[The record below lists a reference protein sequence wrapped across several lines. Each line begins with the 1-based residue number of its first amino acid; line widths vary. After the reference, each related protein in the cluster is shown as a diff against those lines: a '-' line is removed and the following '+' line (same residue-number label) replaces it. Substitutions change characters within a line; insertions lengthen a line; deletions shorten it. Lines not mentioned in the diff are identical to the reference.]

1 MLAILNYLRLRLEEI
16 SFLNFLEIMFNRNY
30 SIILLVKLK
39 YFFIIDL
46 SYLSFI
52 INRGILE
59 IYLR

>member
-39 YFFIIDL
+39 YFFILDL
-46 SYLSFI
+46 SYLRFI